1 MIAHPLKVR
10 ELLDEIARGEVVLPE
25 FQRAYVWKPSQV
37 VRLLD
42 SLYQGYPTGQILLW
56 DPSGLPTTRG
66 LEGVERSGL
75 PAPGR
80 PKVVLDGQ
88 QRLTSLHRALAP
100 DAKEPVEVSFH
111 LRRQEFALWRERHEQ
126 DPYWVPL
133 RAVLNQELH
142 DLDVLQRI
150 AAAGGPGLDTP
161 EARTFL
167 DRLQALR
174 RIAEYRFPIEVWKSD
189 DYEQVT
195 ELFVR
200 INSGGTR
207 LHRAE
212 LILAELALRL
222 PGTLTER
229 FEEASELYAEAG
241 FPLDTRFFVRAL
253 VAVGTGQARLTN
265 LGKLLSRPP
274 AELDA
279 VWKKTRRGLDR
290 AVAFVRHSAR
300 IASAEWLSSH
310 TALVPLTAWFAG
322 EPQLTREVEVGL
334 LRWFYVAL
342 LRGRYSGATETALDE
357 DLKALA
363 AERPVLA
370 LLDRTLEAA
379 GGALGV
385 DPGDLGEADWR
396 NPLFP
401 LTYVVARK
409 AGAEDWF
416 SGEPLTPRAAG
427 GAGGTPSRAALH
439 VHPVF
444 PRALLRRAGVPLR
457 QREEI
462 ANLVFL
468 AAPPDEA
475 LQRVGPEAYLAD
487 LAARH
492 PERLKAQSIPLR
504 RELWRVERYPEFLAA
519 RRDLLAAAINALI
532 DDPL

>member
-56 DPSGLPTTRG
+56 DPTDLPSTRG
-66 LEGVERSGL
+66 LEGVVQTGL
-75 PAPGR
+75 PSPGR

-88 QRLTSLHRALAP
+88 QRLTSLQRALAP
-100 DAKEPVEVSFH
+100 ESKEPVDVSFH
-111 LRRQEFALWRERHEQ
+111 LRREEFALARDRHEK

-133 RAVLNQELH
+133 RAVLNQKLH

-150 AAAGGPGLDTP
+150 AAAGGPGLDSP

-174 RIAEYRFPIEVWKSD
+174 RIAEYRFPIEVFRSD

-229 FEEASELYAEAG
+229 FEEAAELHAEAG

-253 VAVGTGQARLTN
+253 VAVGTGQSRFKN
-265 LGKLLSRPP
+265 LGKLLQKPP
-274 AELDA
+274 AELEA
-279 VWKKTRRGLDR
+279 LWKKTRKGLDR

-300 IASAEWLSSH
+300 IASAEWLSSYN
-310 TALVPLTAWFAG
+310 ALVPLTAFFAA
-322 EPQLTREVEVGL
+322 EPQVTKETEVGL

-357 DLKALA
+357 DLQALTTP
-363 AERPVLA
+363 RPVLA
-370 LLDRTLEAA
+370 LLEKTLAAA
-379 GGALGV
+379 GGASALGV
-385 DPGDLGEADWR
+385 EPSELGESDWK

-416 SGEPLTPRAAG
+416 TGEPLAGSAAG
-427 GAGGTPSRAALH
+427 RTTLQ
-439 VHPVF
+439 VHPIF
-444 PRALLRRAGVPLR
+444 PRALLRKAGVPQR

-462 ANLVFL
+462 ANLMFL
-468 AAPPDEA
+468 AAPPGEA
-475 LQRVGPEAYLAD
+475 LQRLGPEAYLAD
-487 LAARH
+487 VAARH
-492 PERLKAQSIPLR
+492 PERLKAQSVPLR

-519 RRDLLAAAINALI
+519 RRELLAKAINQLL